1 MSLCTIYNYKK
12 HSVVLMDKDKKQK
25 PTQLELNY
33 DARVANIPDLQR
45 LNPDLNVGSVVESV
59 SVSAFNSGTPDMFD
73 SVFDYID
80 LKKKYPAL
88 RQAWDHYQSVLKMCK
103 LTEAEDK
110 R

>member
-59 SVSAFNSGTPDMFD
+59 SVSGFDSGTPDMFD

>member
-59 SVSAFNSGTPDMFD
+59 SVSGFDSGTPDMFD
-73 SVFDYID
+73 SVFDYVD

>member
-1 MSLCTIYNYKK
+1 
-12 HSVVLMDKDKKQK
+12 MDKDKKQK

-59 SVSAFNSGTPDMFD
+59 SVSGFDSGTPDMFD

-103 LTEAEDK
+103 LKEAEDK

>member
-33 DARVANIPDLQR
+33 DARVANIPDL
-45 LNPDLNVGSVVESV
+45 NVGSVVESV
-59 SVSAFNSGTPDMFD
+59 SVSGFDSGTPDMFD
-73 SVFDYID
+73 SVFEYID

-103 LTEAEDK
+103 LKEAEDK

>member
-1 MSLCTIYNYKK
+1 
-12 HSVVLMDKDKKQK
+12 MDKDKKQK

-59 SVSAFNSGTPDMFD
+59 SVSGFDSGTPDMFD